1 MVNTSQSS
9 TKSRREFFDEIS
21 SLPVLD
27 IHTHLVGGKL
37 SARGLHDILLYHM
50 SISDLYAA
58 GCKDA
63 GRLTEYP
70 RWPTR
75 DETIIRIERALPFLD
90 ASRNTS
96 TAWCIRRILSDLY
109 AWKAPITVD
118 NWRKLDDIIRERAD
132 DRAWQREVVRQT
144 GIRQFVTEFARR
156 EEGQDDDLL
165 QYALEWG
172 FFTRCQAGEFDT
184 ALCEL
189 ERCWGNRPESPMPIG
204 TSSRPAP
211 TRTINSLDD
220 VHAAVDDYVN
230 NISTVPVLSTAT
242 HLSTDINYCE
252 ISESEMTDALS
263 RRDRASIEER
273 NIYASYVNERFL
285 SALERLGDTLVF
297 QFSIGA
303 EPLPFETGSRLSQQT
318 IGQLGA
324 MVSRHPG
331 LRFQCLLAS
340 RHANQSLCSLCREL
354 PNLSLAGYWWHNF
367 FPSVI
372 GQVIEERLD
381 MLPTNK
387 QVGFFSDAYVVEWAY
402 AKVQIVREV
411 LARILSAKVE
421 QGQYTCDEALT
432 IAHAILFES
441 PKTLLRIQLP
451 SNMS

>member
-1 MVNTSQSS
+1 MSDVYRQCDAASGLEKSQ
-9 TKSRREFFDEIS
+9 T
-21 SLPVLD
+21 V
-27 IHTHLVGGKL
+27 T
-37 SARGLHDILLYHM
+37 SARLATAHL
-50 SISDLYAA
+50 
-58 GCKDA
+58 
-63 GRLTEYP
+63 
-70 RWPTR
+70 
-75 DETIIRIERALPFLD
+75 RAL
-90 ASRNTS
+90 
-96 TAWCIRRILSDLY
+96 
-109 AWKAPITVD
+109 
-118 NWRKLDDIIRERAD
+118 ERPVNEQHEGAGNY
-132 DRAWQREVVRQT
+132 EE
-144 GIRQFVTEFARR
+144 GGARR

-189 ERCWGNRPESPMPIG
+189 ERCWGKRPESPMPIG

-220 VHAAVDDYVN
+220 VHAAVDDYVS

-297 QFSIGA
+297 QFSMGA
-303 EPLPFETGSRLSQQT
+303 EPLPFETSSRLSQQT

-372 GQVIEERLD
+372 GQVMEERLD

-387 QVGFFSDAYVVEWAY
+387 QGGFFSDDFL
-402 AKVQIVREV
+402 KVG
-411 LARILSAKVE
+411 SAKSTIKTLSPSPSPPEALKDE
-421 QGQYTCDEALT
+421 QGSWAGN
-432 IAHAILFES
+432 IWGGRS
-441 PKTLLRIQLP
+441 
-451 SNMS
+451 